1 MSTPEGCRDAAG
13 TPSQAGAGESRKSRR
28 TVGRPLCHSRRSGQ
42 FFAPTM
48 IIRPQATNPPEIVA
62 ELCFSVDRPLEKC
75 NSGGVSLEAIMRNLL
90 TIIVASLVAIASLP
104 GAALAQSRSSCSI
117 WRPWNCFSSGG
128 GSTSG
133 SGTTTPAAVPEID
146 ASAGL
151 LAVAALAIVLL
162 FVWERRRR
170 AA

>member
-1 MSTPEGCRDAAG
+1 
-13 TPSQAGAGESRKSRR
+13 
-28 TVGRPLCHSRRSGQ
+28 
-42 FFAPTM
+42 
-48 IIRPQATNPPEIVA
+48 
-62 ELCFSVDRPLEKC
+62 
-75 NSGGVSLEAIMRNLL
+75 MRNLL
-90 TIIVASLVAIASLP
+90 TIIAASLVAIASMP

-133 SGTTTPAAVPEID
+133 SGMTTPAAVPEID